1 MSNDTDAETS
11 ALTAKMER
19 FALAIVE
26 GDNQSDAYRFAYS
39 AQTMTDDSIAVEA
52 SRLVRDPRIQRR
64 IAELRATLQRALGIS
79 RATLL
84 RELDDVKELARSRG
98 DVKALL
104 NVVMSKARLLG
115 FLENPLKPK
124 SPSEIQASSAFGI
137 FDLSGK
143 AE

>member
-1 MSNDTDAETS
+1 MA
-11 ALTAKMER
+11 
-19 FALAIVE
+19 
-26 GDNQSDAYRFAYS
+26 
-39 AQTMTDDSIAVEA
+39 DDSVAVEA
-52 SRLVRDPRIQRR
+52 SRLARDPRIQRR
-64 IAELRATLQRALGIS
+64 IGELRETLQRSLGVS
-79 RATLL
+79 RGTLL
-84 RELDDVKELARSRG
+84 RELDEVKELARSRG

-115 FLENPLKPK
+115 YLESPLKPK